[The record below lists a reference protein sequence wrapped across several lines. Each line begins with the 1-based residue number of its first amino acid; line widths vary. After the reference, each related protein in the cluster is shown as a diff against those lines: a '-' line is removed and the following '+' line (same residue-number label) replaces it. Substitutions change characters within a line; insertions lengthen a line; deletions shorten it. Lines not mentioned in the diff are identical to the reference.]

1 MRKKCVKEKVWKCRT
16 ALVCNPYSSS
26 NTDRS
31 LFLRASQKTEG
42 ELVKLISIVRLL
54 MIPQYEARTHWTK

>member
-16 ALVCNPYSSS
+16 ALVCNPFSSS

-42 ELVKLISIVRLL
+42 ELVKLNSIVRLL

>member
-1 MRKKCVKEKVWKCRT
+1 MRKKCVKEKVQKCRT
-16 ALVCNPYSSS
+16 ALVCNPFSSS

-54 MIPQYEARTHWTK
+54 MFPQYEARTHWTK

>member
-1 MRKKCVKEKVWKCRT
+1 MRKKCVKEKVQKCRT

>member
-1 MRKKCVKEKVWKCRT
+1 MRKKCVKEKVQKCRT
-16 ALVCNPYSSS
+16 ALVCNPFSSS

-42 ELVKLISIVRLL
+42 ELVKLNSIVRLL